1 MNVLQVGR
9 MGSWTGGCSV
19 SRRAFGAWLF
29 VAGLLACLLVLP
41 GDTRA
46 QDEVAADGAAAAAP
60 ADPAAAPATP
70 ATPSVKDMSYLEW
83 TFQSLGW
90 RYTIVFLFLSFT
102 LVAYIVMI
110 LLMAR
115 RENICPL
122 PLVESF
128 ESSLDE
134 EKYQDAYE
142 IARGD
147 ESFLGQV
154 LAAGLAKLSTSGYPQ
169 AIESMQEV
177 AEEEN
182 MKFDHRLSY
191 IALIGTV
198 APMVGLL
205 GTVEGM
211 ISSFQVIASSNT
223 QPKPSELAAGIATAL
238 FTTLVGLIIAIPA
251 IFAHNLIRNRISR
264 LVLEAGILSGN
275 LMSRFEVKK

>member
-9 MGSWTGGCSV
+9 MGSWTASRSA

-29 VAGLLACLLVLP
+29 VAGLLACLLILS

-46 QDEVAADGAAAAAP
+46 QDEPVADGAAAAAP
-60 ADPAAAPATP
+60 ADPAAAPATS

-102 LVAYIVMI
+102 LVAYVVMI

-238 FTTLVGLIIAIPA
+238 FTTLVGLVIAIPA
-251 IFAHNLIRNRISR
+251 IAAHNLIRNRISR